1 MVETKSSQYIVEVK
15 KDADID
21 SKVVQA
27 KAAAVVKWCQH
38 VTNHELKHE
47 GKLWSYLL
55 IILTD
60 VQENMTIKG
69 LKIRYKLLNMSNKD

>member
-1 MVETKSSQYIVEVK
+1 VVETKSNQYIVEVK

-38 VTNHELKHE
+38 VTNHEFE
-47 GKLWSYLL
+47 TMVIFIDNSYRCSRKY
-55 IILTD
+55 D
-60 VQENMTIKG
+60 
-69 LKIRYKLLNMSNKD
+69 D